1 MEKRTWF
8 FLLFTSML
16 LILSSCV
23 HDEIDW
29 RDTYAGKWEFTSIVY
44 SNNWNYMGE
53 HSIDTVIY
61 TGSIIKGSAD
71 SSVFVHYTPGSI
83 RDFYLNPIGELYT
96 PRLVTEYH
104 YHRYVYGTFSTAN
117 NVTFTL
123 QSGGLGSNQTV
134 EVFGKRIKNG

>member
-1 MEKRTWF
+1 MNRRSIGAVPIVF
-8 FLLFTSML
+8 ML

-23 HDEIDW
+23 HEEIDW

-44 SNNWNYMGE
+44 YNNSNFMGE

-83 RDFYLNPIGELYT
+83 RDFYLNPMGELYT

-104 YHRYVYGTFSTAN
+104 Y
-117 NVTFTL
+117 
-123 QSGGLGSNQTV
+123 
-134 EVFGKRIKNG
+134 